1 VIIGNVK
8 EEMEVVRRSFYME
21 RINLLRSRAEMLK
34 GKDRALLKMY
44 LDNGSTFRQMAQ
56 VAGVNEATVARR
68 IHRLVRRLLDGEYIM
83 CLRNRRQFT
92 ELEMSVAKRYFL
104 SGESMRKIAA
114 KEGVTYY
121 QVRQT
126 LKKIQALVE
135 TER

>member
-1 VIIGNVK
+1 
-8 EEMEVVRRSFYME
+8 ME